1 MRLYM
6 KLYNMSLLREFYLSV
21 YCTSSY
27 KKNFSGNSFKIGAYF
42 KEKPL
47 KKTVPKIFEKRVSSL
62 FYKCFSISRTDF
74 KGH

>member
-1 MRLYM
+1 
-6 KLYNMSLLREFYLSV
+6 MSLLREFYLSV

-27 KKNFSGNSFKIGAYF
+27 KKIFSGNSFKIGAYF